1 MSSNQCYHYSE
12 QVRRDNFENLKWKNL
27 IDLFAFHLIRI
38 YIGQSLDLKRK
49 SFKTLFSLILVD

>member
-38 YIGQSLDLKRK
+38 YIGQ
-49 SFKTLFSLILVD
+49 